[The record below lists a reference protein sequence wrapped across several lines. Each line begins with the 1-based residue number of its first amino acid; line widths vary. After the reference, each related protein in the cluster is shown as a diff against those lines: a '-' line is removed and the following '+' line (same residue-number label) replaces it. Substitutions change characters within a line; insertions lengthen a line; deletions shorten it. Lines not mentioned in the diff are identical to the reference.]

1 MSKTVSELA
10 QELGLSKQ
18 YLNRILSQN
27 NLGRKSGNKKL
38 VSDMDEKALISI
50 LESNIGNKK
59 SETKTETE
67 KIVSDMPL
75 TARET
80 REENNIGNQKTETK
94 SETEIETIFR
104 YVREQLEIKGKEV
117 ERLHQLLD
125 QSQQLLLN
133 EQKKN
138 QLLLETQNEPA
149 NWEKEKSRLER
160 SVSQYRNSYNTAS
173 QKASDYYE
181 WALRAEKF
189 FWIATAIGGVL
200 LVLLLVLGW
209 FFFFGG

>member
-80 REENNIGNQKTETK
+80 SEENNIGNQKTETK
-94 SETEIETIFR
+94 SETEMETSFR

>member
-67 KIVSDMPL
+67 KLVSDMPL
-75 TARET
+75 IARET
-80 REENNIGNQKTETK
+80 REESNIGNQETETKTET
-94 SETEIETIFR
+94 EMEISFR

-125 QSQQLLLN
+125 QSHQLLLN

-149 NWEKEKSRLER
+149 NWEKEKSRLES

>member
-1 MSKTVSELA
+1 MSKTVSELSA
-10 QELGLSKQ
+10 ELGVSKQ
-18 YLNRILSQN
+18 YLNRVLSQN
-27 NLGRKSGNKKL
+27 NLGRKIGNKKL
-38 VSDMDEKALISI
+38 VSDSDVKSLLSI

-67 KIVSDMPL
+67 KLVSDMPL
-75 TARET
+75 IARET
-80 REENNIGNQKTETK
+80 REESNIGNQETETK
-94 SETEIETIFR
+94 SETEMEISFR

-138 QLLLETQNEPA
+138 QLLLESKAKPA
-149 NWEKEKSRLER
+149 DWEKEKSRLES

>member
-38 VSDMDEKALISI
+38 VSDIDEKALISI
-50 LESNIGNKK
+50 LENNIGNKK
-59 SETKTETE
+59 SETK
-67 KIVSDMPL
+67 KVVSDMPL
-75 TARET
+75 ITSEP
-80 REENNIGNQKTETK
+80 REESNIGNQKTETEL
-94 SETEIETIFR
+94 ETSFR

-149 NWEKEKSRLER
+149 NWEKEKSRLES

>member
-67 KIVSDMPL
+67 KLVSDMPL
-75 TARET
+75 TAREA
-80 REENNIGNQKTETK
+80 REESNIGNQKTETK
-94 SETEIETIFR
+94 SETEMETSFR

-149 NWEKEKSRLER
+149 NWEKEKSRLES

>member
-1 MSKTVSELA
+1 MSKTVSELSA
-10 QELGLSKQ
+10 ELGVSKQ
-18 YLNRILSQN
+18 YLNRVLSQN
-27 NLGRKSGNKKL
+27 NLGRKIGNKKL

-67 KIVSDMPL
+67 M
-75 TARET
+75 
-80 REENNIGNQKTETK
+80 
-94 SETEIETIFR
+94 EISFR

-138 QLLLETQNEPA
+138 QLLLESKAEPA
-149 NWEKEKSRLER
+149 DWEEEKTHLEKQ
-160 SVSQYRNSYNTAS
+160 VSSYQKSLSEANRIANNNYAYAENMERWFWVVGITAGI
-173 QKASDYYE
+173 
-181 WALRAEKF
+181 F
-189 FWIATAIGGVL
+189 FVII
-200 LVLLLVLGW
+200 LVLIW
-209 FFFFGG
+209 IHFF

>member
-67 KIVSDMPL
+67 KLVSDMPL

-80 REENNIGNQKTETK
+80 REESNIGNQKTETK
-94 SETEIETIFR
+94 SETEMETSFR

-149 NWEKEKSRLER
+149 NWEKEKSRLES

>member
-67 KIVSDMPL
+67 KLVSDMPSNCK
-75 TARET
+75 RD
-80 REENNIGNQKTETK
+80 
-94 SETEIETIFR
+94 
-104 YVREQLEIKGKEV
+104 KGRK
-117 ERLHQLLD
+117 
-125 QSQQLLLN
+125 
-133 EQKKN
+133 
-138 QLLLETQNEPA
+138 
-149 NWEKEKSRLER
+149 
-160 SVSQYRNSYNTAS
+160 QYRKPKNGN
-173 QKASDYYE
+173 
-181 WALRAEKF
+181 
-189 FWIATAIGGVL
+189 
-200 LVLLLVLGW
+200 
-209 FFFFGG
+209 

>member
-18 YLNRILSQN
+18 YLNRVLSQN
-27 NLGRKSGNKKL
+27 NLGRKIGNKKL

-59 SETKTETE
+59 SETK
-67 KIVSDMPL
+67 KVVSDIPINPS
-75 TARET
+75 ET
-80 REENNIGNQKTETK
+80 REESNIGNQK
-94 SETEIETIFR
+94 SETEMETSFR

-138 QLLLETQNEPA
+138 QLLLESKAKPA
-149 NWEKEKSRLER
+149 DWEKEKSRLES
-160 SVSQYRNSYNTAS
+160 SVSQYRNSYNTVS

>member
-38 VSDMDEKALISI
+38 VSDIDEKALISI
-50 LESNIGNKK
+50 LENNIGNKK
-59 SETKTETE
+59 SETK
-67 KIVSDMPL
+67 KVVSDIPL
-75 TARET
+75 ITSEP
-80 REENNIGNQKTETK
+80 REESNIGNQKTETEL
-94 SETEIETIFR
+94 ETTFR

-138 QLLLETQNEPA
+138 QLLLETQNEPD
-149 NWEKEKSRLER
+149 NWEKEKSRLES

>member
-67 KIVSDMPL
+67 KLVSDMPL

-80 REENNIGNQKTETK
+80 REENNIGNQKMETK
-94 SETEIETIFR
+94 SETEMETSFR

-149 NWEKEKSRLER
+149 NWEKEKSRLES

>member
-94 SETEIETIFR
+94 SETEMETSFR

-125 QSQQLLLN
+125 QSLQFLLN

>member
-1 MSKTVSELA
+1 MSKTVSELSE
-10 QELGLSKQ
+10 ELGLSKQ
-18 YLNRILSQN
+18 YLNRVLTQN
-27 NLGRKSGNKKL
+27 NLGRKIGNKKL

-67 KIVSDMPL
+67 KLVSDMPL
-75 TARET
+75 IARET
-80 REENNIGNQKTETK
+80 REESNIGNQK
-94 SETEIETIFR
+94 SETEMETSFR

-138 QLLLETQNEPA
+138 QLLLEATSEPA
-149 NWEKEKSRLER
+149 DWEKEKNRLEN
-160 SVSQYRNSYNTAS
+160 SVLRYRNSYNQAN
-173 QKASDYYE
+173 Q
-181 WALRAEKF
+181 RAEANYNSALYANKL
-189 FWIATAIGGVL
+189 FWIVTVIAGIL
-200 LVLLLVLGW
+200 LLLLLVLAW
-209 FFFFGG
+209 IHFL

>member
-1 MSKTVSELA
+1 MSKTIKELA
-10 QELGLSKQ
+10 DELGLSKQ
-18 YLNRILSQN
+18 YLNRVLTQN
-27 NLGRKSGNKKL
+27 NLGRKIGNKKV
-38 VSDMDEKALISI
+38 VSEMDEKVLISI
-50 LESNIGNKK
+50 LDGNIGNKK
-59 SETKTETE
+59 SETKKVVSDIPINPSETKEEDGNGNQKTET
-67 KIVSDMPL
+67 
-75 TARET
+75 
-80 REENNIGNQKTETK
+80 KTETK
-94 SETEIETIFR
+94 SETELETSFR

-138 QLLLETQNEPA
+138 QLLLESKAKPA
-149 NWEKEKSRLER
+149 DWEKEKSRLES

>member
-1 MSKTVSELA
+1 MSKTIKELA
-10 QELGLSKQ
+10 DELGLSKQ
-18 YLNRILSQN
+18 YLNRVLTQN
-27 NLGRKSGNKKL
+27 NLGRKIGNKKL
-38 VSDMDEKALISI
+38 VSDIDEKALISI

-59 SETKTETE
+59 SETK
-67 KIVSDMPL
+67 KVVSDIPINPS
-75 TARET
+75 ET
-80 REENNIGNQKTETK
+80 REESNIGNQK
-94 SETEIETIFR
+94 SETEMETSFR

-117 ERLHQLLD
+117 ERLHQLFD

-138 QLLLETQNEPA
+138 QLLLESKAKPA
-149 NWEKEKSRLER
+149 DWEKEKSRLES
-160 SVSQYRNSYNTAS
+160 SVSQYRNSYNTVS